1 MTQQV
6 AKIEWN
12 QLTEAIPCFIC
23 ITSMAFM
30 YSISE
35 GISFG
40 IISYTLLKSICGKR
54 KNVSILMW
62 ILTVIFIL
70 KYRFI

>member
-1 MTQQV
+1 
-6 AKIEWN
+6 
-12 QLTEAIPCFIC
+12 
-23 ITSMAFM
+23 MAFM

-40 IISYTLLKSICGKR
+40 IISYTLLNSICGKR